1 MLLWGNMNYNYNEAS
16 MGYVNT
22 SNFEGGI
29 YSVRGWVNPYLVTY
43 MESHDEERLMY
54 KNLQFGNS
62 AGSYNIKDLNTALSR
77 IEMCAAFLLNI
88 PGPKMIWEF
97 GELGYDFSINRCS
110 DGSIN
115 NNCRLTAKPIH
126 WDYLQ
131 NTQRKHLY
139 DIYTSLLKL
148 RAHPWYKDV
157 FIANNIN
164 LTRNLSSGFKW
175 LTIRSAL
182 DTSILCTI
190 GNFDVTAQTGTFTFP
205 SAGTWYDYLNG
216 NTITATGSAQSILLQ
231 PGEFHVYLNRNL
243 VNAVVTA
250 VTDINATGN
259 NLLVNVY
266 PNPVQSNSVIEVN
279 IPENGKAQVNLLN
292 TLGQKTTIIYSG
304 FLTKGKH
311 QLSFTNDAM
320 NLPSGNYLLQVQ
332 SKNKSNTVKLV
343 F

>member
-1 MLLWGNMNYNYNEAS
+1 
-16 MGYVNT
+16 GYTAT

-29 YSVRGWVNPYLVTY
+29 FSVRGWTKPYLVTY

-62 AGSYNIKDLNTALSR
+62 SGSYDTRDLNTALSR
-77 IEMCAAFLLNI
+77 MEMCAAFFLNI

-97 GELGYDFSINRCS
+97 GEQGYDFSINRCS

-115 NNCRLTAKPIH
+115 NNCRLTPKPIH

-131 NTQRKHLY
+131 NIQRKRLY
-139 DIYTSLLKL
+139 DVYTSLLKL
-148 RAHPWYKDV
+148 RAHGWYKDV
-157 FIANNIN
+157 FIANNIT
-164 LTRNLSSGFKW
+164 LTRSLAGAFKW

-182 DTSILCTI
+182 DTSMLCAV

-216 NTITATGSAQSILLQ
+216 NTFTGTGSAQNISLQ
-231 PGEFHVYLNRNL
+231 PGEFHLYLNRNPG
-243 VNAVVTA
+243 VITSVI
-250 VTDINATGN
+250 DINTAGN

-266 PNPVQSNSVIEVN
+266 PNPVQNNSIIEMY
-279 IPENGKAQVNLLN
+279 IPENGKVKVDLWNAV
-292 TLGQKTTIIYSG
+292 GQRVTTIYSG

-311 QLSFTNDAM
+311 QLSFDEAAR
-320 NLPSGNYLLQVQ
+320 NLPNGNYMMRVQ
-332 SKNKSNTVKLV
+332 SKNKNNTLKLL